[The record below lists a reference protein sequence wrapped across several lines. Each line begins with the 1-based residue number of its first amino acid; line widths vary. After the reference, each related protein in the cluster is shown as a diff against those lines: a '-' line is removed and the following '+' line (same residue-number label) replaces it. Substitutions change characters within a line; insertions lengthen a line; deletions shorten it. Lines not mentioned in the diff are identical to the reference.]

1 MSIARYENVVINNVT
16 NSVNTYGEQTTT
28 ITEWFKT
35 RARIVDVANSVRIA
49 DKYRVYSDLVNL
61 TFNYTPNQKEIVDN
75 QDLYSITWRGF
86 DWRITDVRESNDRMN
101 VTLLCYRNDPNTQ
114 YEHSTKSC
122 RICPSYS
129 VPTE

>member
-1 MSIARYENVVINNVT
+1 MSIARYENVSINNVT

-35 RARIVDVANSVRIA
+35 RATIADVTNSVRISE
-49 DKYRVYSDLVNL
+49 KYRVYSDLVNF

-101 VTLLCYRNDPNTQ
+101 VTLLCYRNDPNT
-114 YEHSTKSC
+114 
-122 RICPSYS
+122 P
-129 VPTE
+129 V